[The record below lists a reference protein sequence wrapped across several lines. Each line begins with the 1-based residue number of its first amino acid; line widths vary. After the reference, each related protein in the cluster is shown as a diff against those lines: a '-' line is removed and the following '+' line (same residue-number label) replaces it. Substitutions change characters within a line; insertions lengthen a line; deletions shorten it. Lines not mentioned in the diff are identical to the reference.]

1 MKSIWQGG
9 TEFKKF
15 PSLLDDEKTD
25 VLIIGGGITGLLLA
39 YELKKQNVN
48 YILVEQG
55 RVCNAVTSCTTAK
68 ITAQHGLIYNKIEK
82 EFNLDFAR
90 QYLNANQSAVNRYRE
105 LANKFKCDFED
116 KNNYVYSIDDCDK
129 LENEIHTLE
138 RIGFIA
144 DYVNTIPLPIKTVG
158 AIRFEKQAQFNPL
171 KLLSQLSR
179 ELNIYEN
186 TKVYA
191 IENNVALTNGGRITA
206 DNIVV
211 ATHFPFINTHGT
223 YFFKM
228 YQSRSFVIGLDN
240 GEDVNGMYV
249 DEANGGMSFRN
260 YGDYL
265 LIGGYGRRT
274 DGNCCF
280 DNLKKFASIHYPQSK
295 VEFQWATQDC
305 MTLDGIPYIGKYS
318 KLTHNLYVATGFN
331 KWGMTSSMVAAK
343 LLTDLLLNKENEFS
357 EVFSPSRTMLRP
369 QLLINSLEA
378 VKNLCTVS
386 GHRCTHMG
394 CALKWN
400 KEEHSWD
407 CPCHGSRFAEDGSI
421 IENPAVNKLRNSH

>member
-1 MKSIWQGG
+1 MKSIWQSGA
-9 TEFKKF
+9 EFKKF
-15 PSLLDDEKTD
+15 PSLLDNEKTD

-55 RVCNAVTSCTTAK
+55 RVCNAVTCCTTAK

-105 LANKFKCDFED
+105 LAEKFKCDFEE
-116 KNNYVYSIDDCDK
+116 KNNYVYSVDDSDK
-129 LENEIHTLE
+129 LEKEMHTLE

-144 DYVNTIPLPIKTVG
+144 DYVNTVPLPIKTVG
-158 AIRFEKQAQFNPL
+158 AVRFEKQAQFNPL
-171 KLLSQLSR
+171 KLLSQLSKD
-179 ELNIYEN
+179 LKIYEN

-228 YQSRSFVIGLDN
+228 YQSRSFIIGLDN
-240 GEDVNGMYV
+240 GENVNGMYV
-249 DEANGGMSFRN
+249 DEAEGGMSFRN

-265 LIGGYGRRT
+265 LLGGYG
-274 DGNCCF
+274 
-280 DNLKKFASIHYPQSK
+280 
-295 VEFQWATQDC
+295 
-305 MTLDGIPYIGKYS
+305 
-318 KLTHNLYVATGFN
+318 
-331 KWGMTSSMVAAK
+331 
-343 LLTDLLLNKENEFS
+343 
-357 EVFSPSRTMLRP
+357 
-369 QLLINSLEA
+369 
-378 VKNLCTVS
+378 
-386 GHRCTHMG
+386 
-394 CALKWN
+394 
-400 KEEHSWD
+400 
-407 CPCHGSRFAEDGSI
+407 
-421 IENPAVNKLRNSH
+421 